1 MSATIIDG
9 KAIAGTVIANIR
21 AQAEA
26 LGVPLHL
33 VAVCVGTDAALHSFV
48 KLKQKS
54 AQAAG
59 ITFSSYFFDEP
70 NEAEVIKTLDYL
82 AQDETVHGIFVEL
95 PLPIGWNRERV
106 LTHIPIAK
114 DVDVISPEGE
124 RTFYA
129 DTSPILPP
137 AVKALEYVLS
147 ECDINLTK
155 TTEATVGQGQ
165 LIGRPVAHWLR
176 CQGMQVTSVDV
187 TTPNPEKITAQADL
201 VIAGAGSPDLISR
214 DWIREGAIVIDY
226 GYGRDASGAIT
237 GDVDLASVSK
247 KAVLITPVP
256 GGMGPLVIAAVLEN
270 LVTLA
275 AK

>member
-21 AQAEA
+21 AQVKA
-26 LGVPLHL
+26 LAVPLHL
-33 VAVCVGTDAALHSFV
+33 AAVCVGTDATLHAFV
-48 KLKQKS
+48 KLKQKA

-95 PLPIGWNRERV
+95 PLPTDWNRERV
-106 LTHIPIAK
+106 LAHIPVIK

-124 RTFYA
+124 QKFYA
-129 DTSPILPP
+129 DTNPILPP
-137 AVKALEYVLS
+137 AVKALEYALS
-147 ECDINLTK
+147 ECDLDLTK
-155 TTEATVGQGQ
+155 TTAAIVGQGQ

-201 VIAGAGSPDLISR
+201 VIAGAGSPGLILS
-214 DWIREGAIVIDY
+214 DWIREGAIIIDY

-237 GDVDLASVSK
+237 GDVDFASVSK
-247 KAVLITPVP
+247 KTSFITPVP

-275 AK
+275 SK